1 MDVLSLVGNSKD
13 NVESVLQGG
22 EMKEHEIKYAVNQET
37 ERILKIIDRF
47 SYEQKESGYEF
58 KDIVISVSIL
68 KKAIKQLNGGKN
80 NGIKS

>member
-1 MDVLSLVGNSKD
+1 
-13 NVESVLQGG
+13 
-22 EMKEHEIKYAVNQET
+22 MKEFKDGKFVDLTDMEIYEMGERSAIVLER

-68 KKAIKQLNGGKN
+68 KKAIKQSNLKEGNK
-80 NGIKS
+80 